1 MSLWGPG
8 LFPCTLP
15 KSPLF
20 SSPLGYIH
28 FSYLPKKK
36 LMGVQLRIGTNYR
49 ITRTVWTVFKE
60 YTKEAF
66 FLIDKKQ
73 CIDQKRTKVPRYKR
87 EPEGKQETAEQ
98 AAAKTYQPK
107 NQGPSRQKTSPAPQL
122 EANHSKKLSNPSLL
136 LVSAASTW
144 VASVKE

>member
-20 SSPLGYIH
+20 SSPLEYIH

-36 LMGVQLRIGTNYR
+36 LMGVQLRIGTSYR
-49 ITRTVWTVFKE
+49 ITRTVWTIFKE

-73 CIDQKRTKVPRYKR
+73 CIDQKRTKVPRSTHGIYKR
-87 EPEGKQETAEQ
+87 EPEGKQETAEK

-107 NQGPSRQKTSPAPQL
+107 NQRPSRQKTSPAPQL
-122 EANHSKKLSNPSLL
+122 
-136 LVSAASTW
+136 
-144 VASVKE
+144 